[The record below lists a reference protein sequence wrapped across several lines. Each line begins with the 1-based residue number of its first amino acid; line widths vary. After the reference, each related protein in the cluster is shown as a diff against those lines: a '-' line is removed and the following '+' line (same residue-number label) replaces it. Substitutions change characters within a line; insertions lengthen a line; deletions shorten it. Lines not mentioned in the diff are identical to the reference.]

1 MSKEHRVTRKEILKT
16 PDQFLTFT
24 EKVVHYWADRQP
36 TLVAIGVGLMLIV
49 FAVVGLEAMQNSNAE
64 AQETL
69 LQKMS
74 ESRTPDKKDST
85 KASIDELEKI
95 YNQIDSGVYKHR
107 AGLILADAFFE
118 EKKYAEAEK
127 LYRSILAETKQG
139 DTPHQV
145 AKVGVA
151 SSLEGKKEYKKAIET
166 YRSLVDDP
174 ESAAFMEVYFSL
186 ARCYE
191 LDGDTPGALMV
202 LRQMQNKFQGRE
214 QLSRVSQ
221 RIQELEKTAG

>member
-16 PDQFLTFT
+16 PDQFLTFS
-24 EKVVHYWADRQP
+24 ERVVHYWADRQP

-49 FAVVGLEAMQNSNAE
+49 FAVVGIETMQDSNAE

-69 LQKMS
+69 LLKMS
-74 ESRTPDKKDST
+74 ESRIPDKKDST
-85 KASIDELEKI
+85 KASIDELKKI
-95 YNQIDSGVYKHR
+95 YDQVDSGVYKHR

-118 EKKYAEAEK
+118 EKKYDESEK
-127 LYRSILAETKQG
+127 LYRSILAETQQG
-139 DTPHQV
+139 DTQYQV

-174 ESAAFMEVYFSL
+174 ASAAFMEVYFSL

-191 LDGDTPGALMV
+191 LDGDTQGALMV
-202 LRQMQNKFQGRE
+202 LRQMQNKFQGRA
-214 QLSRVSQ
+214 QLSRVDQ
-221 RIQELEKTAG
+221 RIQALEKTEG

>member
-1 MSKEHRVTRKEILKT
+1 MSKEHKVTRKEILKT

-24 EKVVHYWADRQP
+24 ERVVHYWADRQP

-49 FAVVGLEAMQNSNAE
+49 FGVVGLEAMQNSNAE

-69 LQKMS
+69 LLKMN
-74 ESRTPDKKDST
+74 EARTADDKDST
-85 KASIDELEKI
+85 RVSIDELEKI
-95 YNQIDSGVYKHR
+95 YNQVDSGVYKQR
-107 AGLILADAFFE
+107 AGLILADALYD

-127 LYRSILAETKQG
+127 LYRSILDETQKG
-139 DTPHQV
+139 DTQYQV

-174 ESAAFMEVYFSL
+174 QSASYMEVYFSL

-191 LDGDTPGALMV
+191 LDGDTQGALMV
-202 LRQMQNKFQGRE
+202 LRQMQNKFQGRA
-214 QLSRVSQ
+214 QLSRVDQ
-221 RIQELEKTAG
+221 RIQELEKTEG